1 MTMVSVRLGDAEIS
15 DLDAW
20 AIRLGVDR
28 SDLLRTAIRRHLIRL
43 AAEGEAVAWS
53 ALPLSD
59 SEASLADVA
68 VWGPAED
75 WADWADAAG

>member
-1 MTMVSVRLGDAEIS
+1 MTMISVRLGDTEIS

-28 SDLLRTAIRRHLIRL
+28 SELLRTAIRRHLVRL

-53 ALPLSD
+53 EQPLSAA
-59 SEASLADVA
+59 EASLADVA
-68 VWGPAED
+68 DWGPAED
-75 WADWADAAG
+75 WKDWADAAG